1 MKFRLLLSV
10 AMVSLSV
17 SQGFAQEIKP
27 EPPLVREMLQGG
39 WTKVAEGVLQRNE
52 TGQVE
57 TFTYGEDGLRW
68 TARRLETRLEFLQK
82 EYESQPTE
90 ELAVIIRNLESQ
102 LIETDQ
108 VLKSGAAA
116 EEVVSSEEIDNC
128 SIDYWATAAADP
140 RTDVRG
146 VKANATAYFHAN
158 CGWIGNTYAY
168 AYGRATEGTL
178 TTTKTQEDPK
188 YSGGWLDSAASVAV
202 PGRLDCYSEAFA
214 RTWSPQ
220 LNINYE
226 VSDYNYDC
234 PDVTPAV
241 TASIN
246 GPYDVYLD
254 DYYNPCQNV
263 TWYASATGGSGV
275 YSYQWYYNGGT
286 TVVGTGSSF
295 SQTYCSG
302 QVVEVRVVA
311 TDTSSPAKSD
321 DATFTTWI
329 YYENSCSSN
338 CTCLQSEDPWRPET
352 NESPYRPL
360 CP

>member
-1 MKFRLLLSV
+1 MKLRLLLSV

-27 EPPLVREMLQGG
+27 EPPLVREMLQDG

-68 TARRLETRLEFLQK
+68 TARRIEVRLESLQK
-82 EYESQPTE
+82 EYASQPTE
-90 ELAVIIRNLESQ
+90 KLAGIIENLKTQ

-140 RTDVRG
+140 ETGSASPG

-158 CGWIGNTYAY
+158 CGWIGNSYAY
-168 AYGRATEGTL
+168 AYSRATAGTV

-188 YSGGWLDSAASVAV
+188 YNGGWVDSAASTSA
-202 PGRLDCYSEAFA
+202 PGGYDCYSEAYA

-226 VSDYNYDC
+226 VSDANYSC
-234 PDVTPAV
+234 PPD
-241 TASIN
+241 TAPVSVWID
-246 GPYDVYLD
+246 GPTDVYLD
-254 DYYNPCQNV
+254 QYSSCQTV
-263 TWYASATGGSGV
+263 TWFAYPSGGNGV
-275 YSYQWYYNGGT
+275 YSYKWYYGSGT
-286 TVVGTGSSF
+286 TVVSTGSSYSRTF
-295 SQTYCSG
+295 CNMSQTAT
-302 QVVEVRVVA
+302 VKVVVA
-311 TDTSSPAKSD
+311 DTSSPVKTGQN
-321 DATFTTWI
+321 TFTTWI
-329 YYENSCSSN
+329 YYENSCSSS
-338 CTCLQSEDPWRPET
+338 CTCYQSDPWEPQRELQPV
-352 NESPYRPL
+352 
-360 CP
+360 C